1 MEVKINFYRCY
12 TVLMPIHILTVG
24 KKHESWVAEGIER
37 YQKRLKAPFLI
48 EWVLMAHSS
57 LEGIRAREEE
67 SERLLLR
74 LDAYDYVVLLDE
86 RGKMLDSPA
95 LSELLQSQL
104 DRSAKVALVIG
115 GAYGVTDELRT
126 RADLVWS
133 LSPLVFPH
141 QLVRLIL
148 TEQIY
153 RAGQIATGGSY
164 HHD

>member
-1 MEVKINFYRCY
+1 
-12 TVLMPIHILTVG
+12 MPIHILTVG
-24 KKHESWVAEGIER
+24 KKHESWVLAGIER
-37 YQKRLKAPFLI
+37 YQKRLKAPFLV

-57 LEGIRAREEE
+57 LEGVRAREEE
-67 SERLLLR
+67 SERLLSR

-86 RGKMLDSPA
+86 RGKMLDSPV

-104 DRSAKVALVIG
+104 DRSAKIALVIG
-115 GAYGVTDELRT
+115 GAYGVTDELRA
-126 RADLVWS
+126 RADLVWA

-148 TEQIY
+148 IEQIY